1 MCKAILYHHDLE
13 MVVGGHRD
21 VEPGDR
27 RLVAFGLL
35 AEQVLALRAGKGLC
49 PDWVLGEAFVL
60 EVLDLT
66 ADDIVDLVSAEAL
79 AA

>member
-1 MCKAILYHHDLE
+1 MCS
-13 MVVGGHRD
+13 
-21 VEPGDR
+21 R
-27 RLVAFGLL
+27 RYPSSAC
-35 AEQVLALRAGKGLC
+35 AQAPKVLALRAGKGLC